1 MGYIGR
7 KAATTILHSARTAK
21 SIGRPFTHF
30 LTLRLWELGSTPE
43 TVTSDF
49 SEIRQWFRRWSERAS
64 TRKGHQVYP
73 SNGTATHIYAI
84 ESTSGLSAG
93 DFPHVHWVIHLK
105 DVNEERFMKALKVR
119 LAKQFNVLSDIPNDV
134 IHWEKVTNPEGIKL
148 YLVKAIDPLYADLWN
163 IDHTDGG
170 YVRGRRADASRNLG
184 PRVWK
189 PLKAEYKKTKNTRR
203 SIQISQHRRQ
213 RPNIVNTDTRTVD
226 GVTM

>member
-30 LTLRLWELGSTPE
+30 LTLRLWELGSNTE
-43 TVTSDF
+43 TITADF
-49 SEIRQWFRRWSERAS
+49 AEVRQWFRRWSERAS
-64 TRKGHQVYP
+64 TRKGQQIHP

-84 ESTSGLSAG
+84 ESTGGLSTG
-93 DFPHVHWVIHLK
+93 EYPHVHWVIHLK
-105 DVNEERFMKALKVR
+105 EPNEDRFIKALQTR
-119 LAKQFNVLSDIPNDV
+119 LAKQFHVSGDLPSGV
-134 IHWEKVTNPEGIKL
+134 MHWEKVTNAEGIKL

-163 IDHTDGG
+163 IEHTDGG

-189 PLKAEYKKTKNTRR
+189 PLKAEYKKTKHTKR
-203 SIQISQHRRQ
+203 SNKFRSQRANIENIDI
-213 RPNIVNTDTRTVD
+213 RPEGAVRA
-226 GVTM
+226 